1 MSYCNS
7 VSFKQKQVEKT
18 MPEPTY
24 ILRKHQEDVTVVKFL
39 DFNDD
44 NSNIL
49 ASGDVT
55 GNVKLWNLET
65 RRPIHEFKPAIKQCS
80 IPNIEYNH
88 INNTLV
94 TSTRSPSHGWIHG
107 WDMNKLLSNNHKNKA
122 IFKFD
127 THCSSFCRFRII
139 KSLND
144 ETSFQNK
151 NKPNPFQSQL
161 QSKSNEN
168 VNEHDEQKQESK
180 SNDDEDE
187 NKEEENQNESL
198 LSKMLKKHEKTV
210 KQQKQLNDDNDDNET
225 IISSNIDMSHMLIA
239 SCGFDRGLLQIWDC
253 HNCKVMNELNFDEIP
268 NNDQKRG
275 MLMGI
280 DTFHTNIRNDILVV
294 VTSESGFVDVYNVRA
309 GKIMFSKKFGETE
322 PLTCMALN
330 KKKNQGI
337 AAGADNKM
345 YAFSIKYNQQKIKL
359 KKEFELKNEGV
370 NILKIR
376 YYDESIFGLGGWDHR
391 TRIYSWKTFK
401 PLCILKGHK
410 DAVTDIDF
418 HPKCNLLASASKDTQ
433 IAMYNLY

>member
-1 MSYCNS
+1 
-7 VSFKQKQVEKT
+7 

-24 ILRKHQEDVTVVKFL
+24 ILRKHVEDVTVVKFL

-88 INNTLV
+88 LNNTLI
-94 TSTRSPSHGWIHG
+94 TSTRNPSHGWIHG
-107 WDMNKLLSNNHKNKA
+107 WDINKLLSNNHKNKA

-139 KSLND
+139 KSLNNQIN
-144 ETSFQNK
+144 ENK
-151 NKPNPFQSQL
+151 NKQNPFQSQL
-161 QSKSNEN
+161 ESKSNEN
-168 VNEHDEQKQESK
+168 QNEEEKKDEQK
-180 SNDDEDE
+180 
-187 NKEEENQNESL
+187 EEEEEEDNPNESL
-198 LSKMLKKHEKTV
+198 LSKMLKKHEKNKSV
-210 KQQKQLNDDNDDNET
+210 KMKDNKDDGES
-225 IISSNIDMSHMLIA
+225 IISSNIDMSNMLIG
-239 SCGFDRGLLQIWDC
+239 SCGFERGLLQIWDC
-253 HNCKVMNELNFDEIP
+253 NTCKVVNEFNFDEIP
-268 NNDQKRG
+268 NDKKRG
-275 MLMGI
+275 MIMGI
-280 DTFHTNIRNDILVV
+280 DPFYTNNRNEILVI

-309 GKIMFSKKFGETE
+309 GKIMFSKKFGENE
-322 PLTCMALN
+322 PLTCMTLN
-330 KKKNQGI
+330 KKKNGGI

-359 KKEFELKNEGV
+359 KKEFELKNDGV
-370 NILKIR
+370 NIIKIR
-376 YYDESIFGLGGWDHR
+376 CYDESIFGLGGWDHR

-410 DAVTDIDF
+410 DAITDIDF
-418 HPKCNLLASASKDTQ
+418 HPKCNLLATASKDTQ